1 MEAVLSISL
10 SREVAMIDRPNP
22 LPIDLEEW
30 SRREAF
36 ELFRSFGF
44 PYLSLTA
51 EVDVT
56 LLREATRGGR
66 VSFTIGFVHAVARA
80 ANAVAALRQRL
91 RGDGVIEHRVV
102 HPSITILAE
111 DDSFRFCTLP
121 FDEDLTAFSASAAE
135 RIETARRAGSMFL
148 EPDRDD
154 FLFMTAIPWV
164 SFTAMVHPVPLDP
177 PSSVPRFAW
186 GRFRDASDRV
196 VLPLNVQAHHA
207 LVDGI
212 HIGRFFG
219 AVQDVL
225 DRFGRWGGRLA

>member
-1 MEAVLSISL
+1 
-10 SREVAMIDRPNP
+10 MIDRPDP
-22 LPIDLEEW
+22 EPIDLEGW

-56 LLREATRGGR
+56 LLRQATRGGR
-66 VSFTIGFVHAVARA
+66 VSFTIGLVHAVARA
-80 ANAVAALRQRL
+80 ANAVAPLRQRL
-91 RGDGVIEHRVV
+91 RGDAVVEHRVV
-102 HPSITILAE
+102 HPSVTILVE
-111 DDSFRFCTLP
+111 DDCFRFCTLP
-121 FDEDLTAFSASAAE
+121 FDEDLTVFAASAAE
-135 RIETARRAGSMFL
+135 RIETARRAESMFL

-212 HIGRFFG
+212 HIGRFF
-219 AVQDVL
+219 AAAQDAL
-225 DRFGRWGGRLA
+225 DGFGCWGGRLA